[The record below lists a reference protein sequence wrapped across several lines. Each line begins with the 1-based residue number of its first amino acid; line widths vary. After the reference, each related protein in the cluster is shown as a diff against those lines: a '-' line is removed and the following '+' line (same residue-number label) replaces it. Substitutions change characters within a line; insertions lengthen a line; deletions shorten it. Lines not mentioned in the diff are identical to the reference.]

1 MRARVWRPRE
11 KERRRLSRCQVPGK
25 ELSRVPGKD
34 PESTG
39 SRWGAEGPSGATHL
53 LPTLPGS
60 RETDRRLAAR
70 RLPLTVMGF
79 SQGCVLETCSWPQK
93 YWPLRIV
100 RVGDEGGAS
109 PGAPSWACGPGE
121 GASSLAV
128 WHCQCPDLGLAEVE
142 GTHLPTCRVACP
154 YSQGSMEAWL
164 HTGYPGN
171 ADRDPAPDSL
181 HLQMQPANPWKLRS
195 QTAGC
200 S

>member
-25 ELSRVPGKD
+25 ELSGVPGKD

-100 RVGDEGGAS
+100 RVGDEGGISLCSDGLPLGAAS
-109 PGAPSWACGPGE
+109 
-121 GASSLAV
+121 V
-128 WHCQCPDLGLAEVE
+128 
-142 GTHLPTCRVACP
+142 
-154 YSQGSMEAWL
+154 
-164 HTGYPGN
+164 
-171 ADRDPAPDSL
+171 
-181 HLQMQPANPWKLRS
+181 
-195 QTAGC
+195 
-200 S
+200 